1 MGSMCS
7 SLGLKKIKMPFFFFF
22 LVQKYLKTVQ
32 GREPWWLNF
41 GWTGDKEVGV
51 FFLFAFI
58 SNSLQEEGE
67 NSFCFSGIG
76 KENDDAPLQIM
87 GGQQLHKTGTNTQTG
102 QALLSAQLHND
113 KHMLWPEGLTLT

>member
-1 MGSMCS
+1 M
-7 SLGLKKIKMPFFFFF
+7 
-22 LVQKYLKTVQ
+22 
-32 GREPWWLNF
+32 
-41 GWTGDKEVGV
+41 GV